1 MSDPETFEAHIRAN
15 GLFKEVNDLFREHR
29 ILLSKNTHANLLAIF
44 TRHICSAHFAGRD
57 DFLRLLSAE
66 LRNPESRL
74 FQSRP
79 KS

>member
-1 MSDPETFEAHIRAN
+1 MSDSKPFEAHVAA
-15 GLFKEVNDLFREHR
+15 LALYKEILPVFLNRR
-29 ILLSKNTHANLLAIF
+29 IFVEERTHANLLAIF

-57 DFLRLLSAE
+57 DVLRLLNTE